1 MFTSSTLLTPTLR
14 RTAPE
19 PSPFTPKTNFNKV
32 ALSAS
37 PAQQQRQGV
46 SSEKADEI
54 GKAFRHLLKSLR
66 GAKALGIEEKID
78 SYVHGL
84 QQLQKWRGLI
94 TAYLAFFSD
103 KSSSID
109 NLDKRTLN
117 ARLFNIVN
125 SNKPDVARYG
135 DNLNITVP
143 LNELVDSME
152 EQPNFDVDT
161 LLATWVKLQRNVNR
175 VRRILENKERETTK
189 LLNAKVREAHGAVYG
204 G

>member
-1 MFTSSTLLTPTLR
+1 MFTSSTLSTPTLR

-54 GKAFRHLLKSLR
+54 GKASRHLLKSLR
-66 GAKALGIEEKID
+66 GAKALGIEERSAYYKYD
-78 SYVHGL
+78 L
-84 QQLQKWRGLI
+84 EQLQKWRELI
-94 TAYLAFFSD
+94 TAYLTFFSD
-103 KSSSID
+103 NISSIG

-125 SNKPDVARYG
+125 PSYG
-135 DNLNITVP
+135 DHLNITVP

-161 LLATWVKLQRNVNR
+161 LVATWVKLQRNVNR
-175 VRRILENKERETTK
+175 VRRILENKERETTE
-189 LLNAKVREAHGAVYG
+189 LLNAKVIEAHSAVYG